1 MKNELCI
8 SRTTG
13 DKAMERQ
20 VELSRGNRFEEQI
33 SLTMYDAETEN
44 EVGFIHGTI
53 YFADVLSE
61 FCPEVIRRVQSDPLT
76 DEMTRSVL
84 KREYTSPTNRNV
96 LMLAEPIAVA
106 SYISQE
112 DVLEA
117 LQEFVESFYGYTL
130 HAIYSYKFPDEKL
143 PHYQSDGRQ
152 YVFYPG
158 EDITD
163 VEGLHFYEYEL

>member
-1 MKNELCI
+1 MKHELCI
-8 SRTTG
+8 SRTSD

-20 VELSRGNRFEEQI
+20 VELSRGNRFEEPI
-33 SLTMYDAETEN
+33 FLTIYDAETEN
-44 EVGFIHGTI
+44 KIGFIHGTI

-76 DEMTRSVL
+76 DEMTCSVL
-84 KREYTSPTNRNV
+84 EREYTSPTDRNV
-96 LMLAEPIAVA
+96 LMLAEPIAIA

-117 LQEFVESFYGYTL
+117 LQEFVESYYGYTL

-143 PHYQSDGRQ
+143 PRYQSDGRQ

-158 EDITD
+158 EDITN
-163 VEGLHFYEYEL
+163 VEGLFLYEYEV

>member
-1 MKNELCI
+1 MKNELYI
-8 SRTTG
+8 SRTIG

-61 FCPEVIRRVQSDPLT
+61 FRPEVIQHVQNHPLT
-76 DEMTRSVL
+76 SLMTRSIL
-84 KREYTSPTNRNV
+84 EREYTSPTNRNV
-96 LMLAEPIAVA
+96 LMLAEPIAIA

-117 LQEFVESFYGYTL
+117 LQEFVESYYGYTL
-130 HAIYSYKFPDEKL
+130 HAIYSYNSSDEKL
-143 PHYQSDGRQ
+143 PRYQSDGRQ

-163 VEGLHFYEYEL
+163 VEGLYFYKYEL

>member
-1 MKNELCI
+1 M
-8 SRTTG
+8 
-13 DKAMERQ
+13 
-20 VELSRGNRFEEQI
+20 
-33 SLTMYDAETEN
+33 
-44 EVGFIHGTI
+44 
-53 YFADVLSE
+53 
-61 FCPEVIRRVQSDPLT
+61 PLT
-76 DEMTRSVL
+76 KELYDTYITILNHE
-84 KREYTSPTNRNV
+84 
-96 LMLAEPIAVA
+96 LMPALGCTEPIAIA

>member
-20 VELSRGNRFEEQI
+20 VELSRGNRFEEPV

-53 YFADVLSE
+53 YFADV
-61 FCPEVIRRVQSDPLT
+61 IRRVQNDPLT
-76 DEMTRSVL
+76 DEMTCSVL
-84 KREYTSPTNRNV
+84 EREYTSPTDRNV
-96 LMLAEPIAVA
+96 LTLAEPIAIA

-117 LQEFVESFYGYTL
+117 LQEFVESYYGYTL

-143 PHYQSDGRQ
+143 PRYQSDGRQ

-158 EDITD
+158 EDITN
-163 VEGLHFYEYEL
+163 VEGLFLYEYEV